1 MGGSIEGDEYSDVYE
16 GAGGEA
22 SKAIST
28 EGLGRLAANR
38 GGARFFGDDDAR
50 SMPLATGGVQVGITH
65 GPGES
70 SSSTLGV
77 ITGEGTFE

>member
-1 MGGSIEGDEYSDVYE
+1 MVELIEGDECSDVYE

-22 SKAIST
+22 SEAIST
-28 EGLGRLAANR
+28 DGFGRLAANR
-38 GGARFFGDDDAR
+38 GGARFLGDDDAL
-50 SMPLATGGVQVGITH
+50 SMPLATAGVQAEIAH

-77 ITGEGTFE
+77 ITGEGIFE